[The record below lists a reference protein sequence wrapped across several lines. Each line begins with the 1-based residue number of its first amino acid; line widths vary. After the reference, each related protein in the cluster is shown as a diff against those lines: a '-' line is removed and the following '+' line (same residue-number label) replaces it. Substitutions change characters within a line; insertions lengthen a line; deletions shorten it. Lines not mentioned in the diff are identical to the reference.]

1 MMIDSTLEY
10 LYQLHN
16 RGIKLGLEN
25 INKILRECNNPHN
38 EFKSI
43 HLAGT
48 NGKGS
53 TASIIAKI
61 LQNSGKKVGLYTSPH
76 LINFNERIRING
88 VPISNNDIISFTKT
102 YKDFFEQNSITF
114 FEATTAMAFDYFR
127 KNEIDIAIVETGL
140 GGRLDS
146 TNVLLPIHTII
157 TEIDFDHT
165 HLLGETVEEITA
177 EKCGIIKK
185 GIPNTTI
192 NTKKEIVEVIDTFS
206 TQQKTKTNY
215 VNKDQI
221 NLSEH
226 TTNKLHL
233 QYNDSEYILP
243 QAGSF
248 QAENAILAIE
258 TIRNEFKN
266 ITNVQI
272 QDGLNQWFWPGRMQQ
287 MEEDIFYDVAHNSSG
302 VKILTSDLYNIYNQ
316 KPMGLVV
323 IKNDKIRSEIINLFE
338 NAFEDLIIST
348 IPSKDILSKED
359 IKAQKSLKNFQFI
372 ENLNDALL
380 FLKNERFYGPKVIFG
395 SHYIAKYVY
404 KFFDFSFDKG
414 NI

>member
-114 FEATTAMAFDYFR
+114 FEATTAMAFDYFE

-192 NTKKEIVEVIDTFS
+192 NTKKEIVEVIDRFS

-226 TTNKLHL
+226 TANKLHL

-272 QDGLNQWFWPGRMQQ
+272 QDSLNQWFWPGRMQQ

-302 VKILTSDLYNIYNQ
+302 VKTVSYTHLTL
-316 KPMGLVV
+316 P
-323 IKNDKIRSEIINLFE
+323 
-338 NAFEDLIIST
+338 T
-348 IPSKDILSKED
+348 TP
-359 IKAQKSLKNFQFI
+359 
-372 ENLNDALL
+372 
-380 FLKNERFYGPKVIFG
+380 
-395 SHYIAKYVY
+395 YV
-404 KFFDFSFDKG
+404 
-414 NI
+414 

>member
-1 MMIDSTLEY
+1 MIDSTLEY

-114 FEATTAMAFDYFR
+114 FEATTAMAFDYFE

-192 NTKKEIVEVIDTFS
+192 NTKKEIVEVIDRFS

-226 TTNKLHL
+226 TANKLHL

-287 MEEDIFYDVAHNSSG
+287 IEEDIFYDVAHNSSG

-359 IKAQKSLKNFQFI
+359 IKAQQRLKNFQFI

-380 FLKNERFYGPKVIFG
+380 FLKNKRFNGPKVIFG

>member
-1 MMIDSTLEY
+1 MIDSTLEY

-25 INKILRECNNPHN
+25 INKILDQCNNPHDK
-38 EFKSI
+38 FKSI

-61 LQNSGKKVGLYTSPH
+61 LQNAGQKVGLYTSPH

-88 VPISNNDIISFTKT
+88 VPINDSDIISFTNT
-102 YKDFFEQNSITF
+102 YRDFFEKHSITF

-127 KNEIDIAIVETGL
+127 KNKIDIAIVETGL

-146 TNVLLPIHTII
+146 TNVLSPIHTII

-177 EKCGIIKK
+177 EKCGIIKDSV
-185 GIPNTTI
+185 PNTTI
-192 NTKKEIVEVIDTFS
+192 NTKSNIAEVIDKFS
-206 TQQKTKTNY
+206 TEQNTKTNY
-215 VNKDQI
+215 INKDLI
-221 NLSEH
+221 NITEH
-226 TTNKLHL
+226 KTNKLCL
-233 QYNDSEYILP
+233 NYYDSGYTLP

-248 QAENAILAIE
+248 QAENVVLAIE
-258 TIRNEFKN
+258 TIKNEFKN
-266 ITNVQI
+266 ITNIQI
-272 QDGLNQWFWPGRMQQ
+272 QDGLDQWFWPGRMQQ
-287 MEEDIFYDVAHNSSG
+287 MEENIYYDVAHNSSG
-302 VKILTSDLYNIYNQ
+302 VNILTSDLFDIYNQ
-316 KPMGLVV
+316 RPIGLVV
-323 IKNDKIRSEIINLFE
+323 MKNDKIRPEIISLFK
-338 NAFEDLIIST
+338 NAFKELIIST
-348 IPSKDILSKED
+348 IPSKDILSKND
-359 IKAQKSLKNFQFI
+359 IKSTKSLNNYQFI
-372 ENLNDALL
+372 EDINDALGL
-380 FLKNERFYGPKVIFG
+380 LKNKQFDGPKVVFG

>member
-1 MMIDSTLEY
+1 MIDSTLEY

-61 LQNSGKKVGLYTSPH
+61 LQNSGEKVGLYTSPH
-76 LINFNERIRING
+76 LINFN
-88 VPISNNDIISFTKT
+88 
-102 YKDFFEQNSITF
+102 

-127 KNEIDIAIVETGL
+127 KNEINIAIIETGL

-146 TNVLLPIHTII
+146 TNVLLPIHTIL

-185 GIPNTTI
+185 ATPNTTI
-192 NTKKEIVEVIDTFS
+192 NTKKEIVEVIDRFS

-215 VNKDQI
+215 VNRDQI
-221 NLSEH
+221 NLCEH
-226 TTNKLHL
+226 KTNKLHI

-372 ENLNDALL
+372 ENLNDALS
-380 FLKNERFYGPKVIFG
+380 FLKDKRFNGPKVIFG

>member
-1 MMIDSTLEY
+1 MIDSTLEY

-25 INKILRECNNPHN
+25 INKILHECNNPHDK
-38 EFKSI
+38 FQSI

-61 LQNSGKKVGLYTSPH
+61 LQNAGQKVGLYTSPH
-76 LINFNERIRING
+76 LIKFNERIRING
-88 VPISNNDIISFTKT
+88 APISDKDIISFTKK
-102 YKDFFEQNSITF
+102 YRDFFEKQSITF
-114 FEATTAMAFDYFR
+114 FEATTAMAFDYFK

-146 TNVLLPIHTII
+146 TNVLSPIHTVI

-177 EKCGIIKK
+177 EKCGIIKNATR
-185 GIPNTTI
+185 NTTI
-192 NTKKEIVEVIDTFS
+192 NTKSNIVEVIDRFS
-206 TQQKTKTNY
+206 TKQKTKTNY
-215 VNKDQI
+215 INKEHI
-221 NLSEH
+221 HLSKH
-226 TTNKLHL
+226 NPNTVHL
-233 QYNDSEYILP
+233 RYNESSYVLP

-248 QAENAILAIE
+248 QAENAVLAIE
-258 TIRNEFKN
+258 TIKNEFTD
-266 ITNVQI
+266 ITNTQI
-272 QDGLNQWFWPGRMQQ
+272 QDGLDKWFWPGRMQQ

-302 VKILTSDLYNIYNQ
+302 VNILTSDLFDIYNQ

-323 IKNDKIRSEIINLFE
+323 IKNDKIRPEIISLFE
-338 NAFEDLIIST
+338 NAFKELIIST
-348 IPSKDILSKED
+348 IPSKDILSKDD
-359 IKAQKSLKNFQFI
+359 IKSVKSLNKYQFI
-372 ENLNDALL
+372 ENLNDALRL
-380 FLKNERFYGPKVIFG
+380 LKNKKIYGPKVIFG
-395 SHYIAKYVY
+395 SHYIAKHVY

>member
-61 LQNSGKKVGLYTSPH
+61 LQNSGEKVGLYTSPH

-185 GIPNTTI
+185 ATPNTTI
-192 NTKKEIVEVIDTFS
+192 NTKKEIVKVIDRFS
-206 TQQKTKTNY
+206 KQQKTKTNY
-215 VNKDQI
+215 VNRDQI
-221 NLSEH
+221 KLCKH
-226 TTNKLHL
+226 KTNKLHL

-272 QDGLNQWFWPGRMQQ
+272 QDGLNKWFWPGRMQQ

-372 ENLNDALL
+372 ENLNDALS
-380 FLKNERFYGPKVIFG
+380 FLKDKRFNGPKVIFG

-404 KFFDFSFDKG
+404 KFFGFSFDKG